1 LIIFYL
7 LCFVGA
13 YLLGS
18 VSSAILVCKAFGLPD
33 PREEGSGNPGATNVL
48 RLGGKKLA
56 AMVFLGDALKGLIPV
71 LLVHLMIATP
81 WVVMTTALCAFL
93 GHLYPVFF
101 NFKGGKGVATYVGCL
116 FGASLWLGSAAALLW
131 VGVAAVTRFSSL
143 SALVMAAVMPLV
155 VLVYLG
161 VGAFLPLMIMSALLF
176 YRHWTNIQRLLA
188 GEEPK
193 IGH

>member
-1 LIIFYL
+1 MIQEDF
-7 LCFVGA
+7 
-13 YLLGS
+13 
-18 VSSAILVCKAFGLPD
+18 CKAFGLPD

-56 AMVFLGDALKGLIPV
+56 ALVFVGDALKGLITV
-71 LLVHLMIATP
+71 LLVKLMIGTP

-116 FGASLWLGSAAALLW
+116 MGASLWLGSAAALLW
-131 VGVAAVTRFSSL
+131 LGVAALSRFSSL
-143 SALVMAAVMPLV
+143 SALVMAGFMPIV
-155 VLVYLG
+155 TLVYWG
-161 VGAFLPLMIMSALLF
+161 FGAFLPLMIMSAFLF

-193 IGH
+193 IGN